1 MIGFL
6 YRVTLLACPRPF
18 RREYGPEMAALFA
31 ECVARERAASSGWP
45 LQCARGLLDTLV
57 LAFSLR
63 LAARPDSPP
72 PSRRAWRPIMRPIDV
87 STALRRMRTHPF
99 LSAAIVVMLAL
110 GIGATTA
117 IFSVIY
123 GVLLKPLPFPES
135 ERLVQ
140 VRASIP
146 ARALTTSLTEASV
159 WDLRD
164 RSRSFEEFG
173 GWHGASYSLT
183 GVDTPERLTG
193 ARVSVGFLRA
203 LGMAPAVGRYFEPGD
218 DRTGSPDH
226 VVISHGFWTRRFNAD
241 RGIVGRPLTLG
252 GVPHVVIGV
261 LPPGAPWIDS
271 DVFIPLR
278 QRPEPNRSSW
288 EYVAIGRLKPGV
300 TIAAARTDLQRVARD
315 LAAAFP
321 KTSTGTTFTVESS
334 DAWVASETLRRTL
347 WILLGAVSLLLVI
360 ACVNVTNLLLA
371 QASSRARETA
381 VRAALGAR
389 RFDVVREA
397 LTESLLLSL
406 TGAVAGCGVALGALE
421 IFRSFDPGGI
431 PRLAEVELNGWALGV
446 ALLSA
451 MVVGLAAGLVPALQ
465 TPLVIVTP
473 ALGQGQ
479 RTIGQRRHARIRAV
493 LVGAEVALS
502 LALLVGAGLLAR
514 SLLLALSVD
523 RGFQTDGRLVAT
535 VSLPGAYPEDR
546 RTQIA
551 TAILDG
557 LEAAPGIASAAFVSG
572 RPLSSGSTGLGIVAA
587 DQPAIPE
594 STVPWATWRIIT
606 PDYFRTMGLTLL
618 AGRGFTDQDVISKP
632 WRVVVSQ
639 RLAELLWPGQNPL
652 GRTAILWK
660 GQGDSPAEVIG
671 VVANMRER
679 GLERDPTLAVYFP
692 AGGAMGATTLQ
703 VVMHTRGEPTAVV
716 PTLRNVVAGV
726 DPSLPISGIRTLD
739 EIVTASV
746 ATRGFTMLLIV
757 VFATLALVLALAG
770 VYGVLAYAVGRQ
782 TSEIGVRLA
791 LGAKPGQ
798 VLTRVFA
805 RGMRPVFVGTAAG
818 LALAAWASPL
828 MTSLLF
834 GIPPRDPATYAAAC
848 GAMLIAATLACYLPA
863 RRVMRVD
870 PVIALR
876 ID

>member
-1 MIGFL
+1 
-6 YRVTLLACPRPF
+6 
-18 RREYGPEMAALFA
+18 
-31 ECVARERAASSGWP
+31 
-45 LQCARGLLDTLV
+45 
-57 LAFSLR
+57 
-63 LAARPDSPP
+63 
-72 PSRRAWRPIMRPIDV
+72 
-87 STALRRMRTHPF
+87 
-99 LSAAIVVMLAL
+99 
-110 GIGATTA
+110 
-117 IFSVIY
+117 
-123 GVLLKPLPFPES
+123 
-135 ERLVQ
+135 
-140 VRASIP
+140 
-146 ARALTTSLTEASV
+146 LTTSLTEASV

-514 SLLLALSVD
+514 SLLLALPVD

-618 AGRGFTDQDVISKP
+618 TGRGFTDQDVISKP

>member
-1 MIGFL
+1 
-6 YRVTLLACPRPF
+6 
-18 RREYGPEMAALFA
+18 
-31 ECVARERAASSGWP
+31 
-45 LQCARGLLDTLV
+45 
-57 LAFSLR
+57 
-63 LAARPDSPP
+63 
-72 PSRRAWRPIMRPIDV
+72 
-87 STALRRMRTHPF
+87 
-99 LSAAIVVMLAL
+99 
-110 GIGATTA
+110 
-117 IFSVIY
+117 
-123 GVLLKPLPFPES
+123 
-135 ERLVQ
+135 
-140 VRASIP
+140 
-146 ARALTTSLTEASV
+146 
-159 WDLRD
+159 
-164 RSRSFEEFG
+164 
-173 GWHGASYSLT
+173 
-183 GVDTPERLTG
+183 
-193 ARVSVGFLRA
+193 
-203 LGMAPAVGRYFEPGD
+203 
-218 DRTGSPDH
+218 
-226 VVISHGFWTRRFNAD
+226 
-241 RGIVGRPLTLG
+241 
-252 GVPHVVIGV
+252 
-261 LPPGAPWIDS
+261 
-271 DVFIPLR
+271 
-278 QRPEPNRSSW
+278 
-288 EYVAIGRLKPGV
+288 
-300 TIAAARTDLQRVARD
+300 
-315 LAAAFP
+315 
-321 KTSTGTTFTVESS
+321 
-334 DAWVASETLRRTL
+334 
-347 WILLGAVSLLLVI
+347 
-360 ACVNVTNLLLA
+360 
-371 QASSRARETA
+371 
-381 VRAALGAR
+381 
-389 RFDVVREA
+389 
-397 LTESLLLSL
+397 
-406 TGAVAGCGVALGALE
+406 
-421 IFRSFDPGGI
+421 
-431 PRLAEVELNGWALGV
+431 
-446 ALLSA
+446 
-451 MVVGLAAGLVPALQ
+451 
-465 TPLVIVTP
+465 
-473 ALGQGQ
+473 
-479 RTIGQRRHARIRAV
+479 
-493 LVGAEVALS
+493 
-502 LALLVGAGLLAR
+502 
-514 SLLLALSVD
+514 
-523 RGFQTDGRLVAT
+523 
-535 VSLPGAYPEDR
+535 
-546 RTQIA
+546 
-551 TAILDG
+551 
-557 LEAAPGIASAAFVSG
+557 
-572 RPLSSGSTGLGIVAA
+572 
-587 DQPAIPE
+587 
-594 STVPWATWRIIT
+594 VPWATWRIIT